1 MLPFD
6 NHHLPCGKTAL
17 DYNTVV
23 DLGADFEWKISGRVA
38 VFVEGRNL
46 LDRKL
51 YEYPWYPEYRVN
63 FTAGAKVVF

>member
-1 MLPFD
+1 MFISRNGEHSAGRYVVPF
-6 NHHLPCGKTAL
+6 A
-17 DYNTVV
+17 V

>member
-1 MLPFD
+1 MPF
-6 NHHLPCGKTAL
+6 A
-17 DYNTVV
+17 V